1 MHCDLEI
8 ATIFIREYFYRK
20 GKCSLEAQSTAVNA
34 LIFCQFFFSQTASFE
49 H

>member
-1 MHCDLEI
+1 
-8 ATIFIREYFYRK
+8 
-20 GKCSLEAQSTAVNA
+20 LEAQSTAVNA